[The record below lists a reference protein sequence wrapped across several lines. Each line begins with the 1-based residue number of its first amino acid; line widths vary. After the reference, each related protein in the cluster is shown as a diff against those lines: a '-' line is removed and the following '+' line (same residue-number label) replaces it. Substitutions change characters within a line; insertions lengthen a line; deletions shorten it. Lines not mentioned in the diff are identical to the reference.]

1 MVNPVAFHLAGITV
15 HWYGIII
22 ASAILIGVWLAM
34 REAKRRGIEESDT
47 IIDLCLWA
55 VPLAVIG
62 GRLFYV
68 IFEWQRFSTDL
79 LSILYIWEGGLA
91 IYGAVIGGALAVYI
105 FSRQRKLGFVNL
117 LDILAPS
124 LVLGQAMGRWGNFFN
139 QEAYGNLVT
148 DPSMQWFP
156 FAVFIQNS
164 GPDGAWHLATFFYES
179 VWCFLVFGFLFWYQ
193 KRQKRTGNVILWYFL
208 LYGIERAFVE
218 GLRTDSLW
226 LIPDVVRV
234 SQALSIVLVLA
245 AGALLVYN
253 NFYRKRPLSENKTDT
268 DNVKVQGLR

>member
-1 MVNPVAFHLAGITV
+1 MVNPVAFKLFGISV

-22 ASAILIGVWLAM
+22 ASAIMIGVWLAM
-34 REAKRRGIEESDT
+34 REAKRRGMEPDT

-68 IFEWQRFSTDL
+68 IFTWDMFKDNPVSM
-79 LSILYIWEGGLA
+79 LYVWEGGLA
-91 IYGAVIGGALAVYI
+91 IYGAVMGGAVAVYI
-105 FSRQRKLGFVNL
+105 FSRRRKLSFIGL

-124 LVLGQAMGRWGNFFN
+124 LILGQAMGRWGNFFN

-156 FAVFIQNS
+156 FAVYIQNDAS
-164 GPDGAWHLATFFYES
+164 WHLATFFYES
-179 VWCFLVFGFLFWYQ
+179 VWCFLVFGFLLWYQ

-226 LIPDVVRV
+226 LIPGVVRV
-234 SQALSIVLVLA
+234 SQALSIGLVLA

-253 NFYRKRPLSENKTDT
+253 NYFRKKPLAENKTVHD
-268 DNVKVQGLR
+268 GH

>member
-1 MVNPVAFHLAGITV
+1 MVNPVAFNLFGINV

-34 REAKRRGIEESDT
+34 REAKRRGIEPDT
-47 IIDLCLWA
+47 IIDMCLWT
-55 VPLAVIG
+55 VPIAVIG

-68 IFEWQRFSTDL
+68 IFSWDL
-79 LSILYIWEGGLA
+79 FKNDPMSILYIWQGGLA
-91 IYGAVIGGALAVYI
+91 IYGVVIVGVLVVYL
-105 FSRQRKLGFVNL
+105 FARRRKLGFVNL

-124 LVLGQAMGRWGNFFN
+124 LILGQAMGRWGNFFN
-139 QEAYGNLVT
+139 QEAYGTAVT

-156 FAVFIQNS
+156 FAVYIQNT
-164 GPDGAWHLATFFYES
+164 GTWHLATFFYES
-179 VWCFLVFGFLFWYQ
+179 IWCFLVFGFLYWYQ
-193 KRQKRTGNVILWYFL
+193 KRQKRTGDVILWYFF
-208 LYGIERAFVE
+208 LYGIERSFVE

-234 SQALSIVLVLA
+234 SQALSILFVLA

-253 NFYRKRPLSENKTDT
+253 NYFRKKPITENGSDT
-268 DNVKVQGLR
+268 DDA